1 MFGATFRNTVK
12 TLLRSVTFWLVFAV
26 FAVILVYYGIQQ
38 GFTSHYVEIPGF
50 TPPEQLSF
58 FSYAQEIDN
67 LVHAGST
74 LYPLAILVVITTVL
88 VLNRD
93 YGDQF
98 YEIEKAAG
106 AKPLQYLFG
115 RLCAIVTVTF
125 AVQWVLSLGVLQ
137 LCVLPQGG
145 VEGLS
150 PLQYVGES
158 LFRLTRINL
167 CTALPHI
174 LFYVGLTYLL
184 GTLFRNGIVA
194 ASGGFISAIA
204 FFVIYTMY
212 RHEMWAETYISYLSP
227 MPVKLRSYFAYVGL
241 ENEETMFGYFG
252 TSLGKAMLG
261 LAFLVG
267 VFAVC
272 SAVAYALLRKRET

>member
-1 MFGATFRNTVK
+1 MFRATFGNTVK
-12 TLLRSVTFWLVFAV
+12 TLLRSVTFWLVFTV

-50 TPPEQLSF
+50 TPPKQLSF

-74 LYPLAILVVITTVL
+74 IYPLAILVVITTVL

-98 YEIEKAAG
+98 YEIEKAAD
-106 AKPLQYLFG
+106 ARPLHYLFG

-125 AVQWVLSLGVLQ
+125 VVQWVLSLGVLQ

-150 PLQYVGES
+150 PLRYLGES
-158 LFRLTRINL
+158 LFRVTCINL

-194 ASGGFISAIA
+194 ASGGFISAIV
-204 FFVIYTMY
+204 FFMIYTMY
-212 RHEMWAETYISYLSP
+212 RHEMWAETYIGYLSP
-227 MPVKLRSYFAYVGL
+227 MPGKLRSYFAYVGL
-241 ENEETMFGYFG
+241 ENEEMMFGMMS

-261 LAFLVG
+261 LVFLIG
-267 VFAVC
+267 VFVVC
-272 SAVAYALLRKRET
+272 TLVAYALLWKREI